1 MSVSN
6 VTTPLTVTRRRM
18 TSLVFRGQYVRVIKS
33 VLKLM
38 RCESCVVCQILI
50 TTTSSTVD
58 TTAAAAGAIVSR
70 SWFSLSLSL
79 SLSLCVCE
87 CVCVDSLIITAV
99 SSNLLLHVVIWH
111 VYCVRFARRLQKYLR
126 GRVLT
131 YVLFYTNLFLNLSL
145 LLFRIS
151 LFA

>member
-79 SLSLCVCE
+79 SLCVWVCVCWF
-87 CVCVDSLIITAV
+87 VDNHGSQQQSFVTRCYLACLLREIRSTTAEIFTWTCFD
-99 SSNLLLHVVIWH
+99 L
-111 VYCVRFARRLQKYLR
+111 CT
-126 GRVLT
+126 VL
-131 YVLFYTNLFLNLSL
+131 Y
-145 LLFRIS
+145 
-151 LFA
+151 